1 VVGGMCFLGLRSG
14 LCESLEGRY
23 VNLIWFQLIKHAIFG
38 SSPFFLKKNA
48 AFYYNSFIIY
58 EY

>member
-48 AFYYNSFIIY
+48 AFYYNSFII
-58 EY
+58 